1 MTNTS
6 DSTVIGDNIDTTS
19 IVEGETSQHNKPE
32 RSAKKEKTKRIR
44 AETDEIP
51 TWLRLNSDG
60 TKSVLEGSAEVIFKE
75 EVFYNPIQSIAAI
88 STWRDM
94 YFLECNTKMKR
105 RAASRQGL
113 KPEVSSNPEIKQD
126 VENSNCAEECTE
138 NSIDATKETT
148 DEPKSAVKDKLL
160 ERENNKKKALQKG
173 ASAVSFERIDLNHAD
188 YAGQRFR
195 ILEALSATGLRSV
208 RYAKEISHVDE
219 IIANDLLGTAVES
232 IKRNVV
238 HNGVEGI
245 VKPHQGDACQVMYRT
260 VGTDERYDV
269 VDLDPYGSAAPF
281 LDGAVQSVADGGL
294 LCITCTDMAVLAGSQ
309 PESCWAKYGGINIP
323 GTQYTHEMALRI
335 LLHSIQSTAAKY
347 RRSIEPLLSCSID
360 FYVRVFVRVRDSAA
374 LTKEAASK
382 TSLVFH
388 CAGCRSFTLQPLGKV
403 TRKDK
408 SVRYAPSTGPS
419 MDKFCPHCG
428 TVSHMAGPFYS
439 HPIHDSEFLARMLD
453 HVARAS
459 PSQYGT
465 HTRMAAV
472 INRSCRFHFTTLC
485 KRWLVLSTANV
496 PALVNFMSA
505 IIHAGFEVSQSHAA
519 RAAIKTTA
527 PANIIW
533 DIMRCW
539 CKQHPPSEKNMSPNS
554 PARKLLATEPK
565 IVANFEKHPKATP
578 DSYKYNLVRHQ
589 ENPTANWGPKARP
602 KTAKFEKEPVKEV
615 TMSDPM

>member
-1 MTNTS
+1 MTNIS
-6 DSTVIGDNIDTTS
+6 NSTVIGDNIDTTS

-419 MDKFCPHCG
+419 MDKFCP
-428 TVSHMAGPFYS
+428 SLWNRLS
-439 HPIHDSEFLARMLD
+439 SRMLD

-485 KRWLVLSTANV
+485 KRWLVPSTANV

>member
-1 MTNTS
+1 
-6 DSTVIGDNIDTTS
+6 
-19 IVEGETSQHNKPE
+19 
-32 RSAKKEKTKRIR
+32 
-44 AETDEIP
+44 
-51 TWLRLNSDG
+51 
-60 TKSVLEGSAEVIFKE
+60 
-75 EVFYNPIQSIAAI
+75 
-88 STWRDM
+88 
-94 YFLECNTKMKR
+94 MKR

-126 VENSNCAEECTE
+126 VENSNCTEECTE

-148 DEPKSAVKDKLL
+148 DEPKSAVKDRL
-160 ERENNKKKALQKG
+160 ERENNKKRLCRKEPVL
-173 ASAVSFERIDLNHAD
+173 SFRDWTS
-188 YAGQRFR
+188 
-195 ILEALSATGLRSV
+195 LSALRQ
-208 RYAKEISHVDE
+208 EINHVDE

-281 LDGAVQSVADGGL
+281 LDGAVQSVADGL

-323 GTQYTHEMALRI
+323 GTVHPRNGLVISYTLYKLIRG
-335 LLHSIQSTAAKY
+335 T
-347 RRSIEPLLSCSID
+347 ID
-360 FYVRVFVRVRDSAA
+360 GGA
-374 LTKEAASK
+374 
-382 TSLVFH
+382 
-388 CAGCRSFTLQPLGKV
+388 
-403 TRKDK
+403 
-408 SVRYAPSTGPS
+408 
-419 MDKFCPHCG
+419 
-428 TVSHMAGPFYS
+428 FYS

-465 HTRMAAV
+465 HTRMADMLTV
-472 INRSCRFHFTTLC
+472 QSECRP
-485 KRWLVLSTANV
+485 AN
-496 PALVNFMSA
+496 AQHWSA

-554 PARKLLATEPK
+554 PARKLLATESK
-565 IVANFEKHPKATP
+565 IVANFEKHPASP

-589 ENPTANWGPKARP
+589 ENPTANWGPK
-602 KTAKFEKEPVKEV
+602 V
-615 TMSDPM
+615 

>member
-1 MTNTS
+1 MDLPMTNTS

-60 TKSVLEGSAEVIFKE
+60 TKSVLE
-75 EVFYNPIQSIAAI
+75 
-88 STWRDM
+88 D
-94 YFLECNTKMKR
+94 
-105 RAASRQGL
+105 
-113 KPEVSSNPEIKQD
+113 PEIKQD
-126 VENSNCAEECTE
+126 VENSNCTEECTE

-148 DEPKSAVKDKLL
+148 DEPKSAVKDRLL

-208 RYAKEISHVDE
+208 RYAKKSTI
-219 IIANDLLGTAVES
+219 
-232 IKRNVV
+232 
-238 HNGVEGI
+238 
-245 VKPHQGDACQVMYRT
+245 QVMYRT

-360 FYVRVFVRVRDSAA
+360 FYVRVFVRVRDSA

-408 SVRYAPSTGPS
+408 SVRYAPSTGLVIS
-419 MDKFCPHCG
+419 CTLYKLIRG
-428 TVSHMAGPFYS
+428 TIDGGAFYS

-465 HTRMAAV
+465 HTRMAGMLTVQSEELPIPFYYTLQTLASAV
-472 INRSCRFHFTTLC
+472 HCQC
-485 KRWLVLSTANV
+485 

>member
-75 EVFYNPIQSIAAI
+75 EVFYNPIQ
-88 STWRDM
+88 
-94 YFLECNTKMKR
+94 MKR

-126 VENSNCAEECTE
+126 VENSNCTEECTE

-148 DEPKSAVKDKLL
+148 DEPKSAVKDRLL

-208 RYAKEISHVDE
+208 RYAKEINHVDE

-347 RRSIEPLLSCSID
+347 RRSIEPL
-360 FYVRVFVRVRDSAA
+360 
-374 LTKEAASK
+374 
-382 TSLVFH
+382 
-388 CAGCRSFTLQPLGKV
+388 
-403 TRKDK
+403 
-408 SVRYAPSTGPS
+408 
-419 MDKFCPHCG
+419 
-428 TVSHMAGPFYS
+428 
-439 HPIHDSEFLARMLD
+439 
-453 HVARAS
+453 
-459 PSQYGT
+459 
-465 HTRMAAV
+465 
-472 INRSCRFHFTTLC
+472 
-485 KRWLVLSTANV
+485 
-496 PALVNFMSA
+496 
-505 IIHAGFEVSQSHAA
+505 
-519 RAAIKTTA
+519 
-527 PANIIW
+527 
-533 DIMRCW
+533 
-539 CKQHPPSEKNMSPNS
+539 
-554 PARKLLATEPK
+554 
-565 IVANFEKHPKATP
+565 
-578 DSYKYNLVRHQ
+578 
-589 ENPTANWGPKARP
+589 
-602 KTAKFEKEPVKEV
+602 
-615 TMSDPM
+615 